1 LANSKRLKAYE
12 YSFLI
17 MPRPRKNRW
26 ICCEPHVTFFKPRG
40 IPMMEL
46 EEVRLKVD
54 ELEAIRLKDL
64 EGLEQEET
72 AVKMGVSQ
80 PTLHRILM
88 SAHTKTA
95 DSLVNGKALRIE
107 GGDYVIKKIDPR
119 KRVHV
124 RSSHK

>member
-1 LANSKRLKAYE
+1 
-12 YSFLI
+12 
-17 MPRPRKNRW
+17 
-26 ICCEPHVTFFKPRG
+26 
-40 IPMMEL
+40 MMEL